1 MSGNSV
7 RNLHAQRSIQNRQ
20 MVMLPIPQTKYKIT
34 CNGLW
39 IFRLFSTTNA
49 RLLPIQQPAAAVIP
63 RSMCRFSSFCMEHTY
78 IRFDYDAFLE
88 ADAART
94 SLLTSTLRYFD
105 RGSPAYA
112 ATLRVLSK
120 QAETSDPWSK
130 VYGVART
137 LADGDMCEMRCC
149 KRAAL

>member
-1 MSGNSV
+1 
-7 RNLHAQRSIQNRQ
+7 
-20 MVMLPIPQTKYKIT
+20 MVMLPIPQPEFKMT
-34 CNGLW
+34 CNELW
-39 IFRLFSTTNA
+39 IFRLFNTTNA
-49 RLLPIQQPAAAVIP
+49 RLLPVQQPTASAIP
-63 RSMCRFSSFCMEHTY
+63 RSMCRFDSFCMEYTN
-78 IRFDYDAFLE
+78 IQVDYDAFLQ

-94 SLLTSTLRYFD
+94 SLLTSTLRHFD

-112 ATLRVLSK
+112 AMLRVLSK